1 MPLDRLFLDYVN
13 VEYYTTTTMKKILF
27 AITLALIALTSSA
40 QDSEQI
46 RNFMRNR
53 SRVEV
58 KTIHS
63 KVLGADRN
71 YTVYLPAGYAD
82 NTDKKYPV
90 LYLLHGMNGTNK
102 DWAGRG
108 HLQDVMDQ
116 LRASGEVCD
125 MIVVSPDAGGNINAG
140 AWNGYFD
147 MEGWAYERFFFEEFL
162 PTIEKQYRIKGDKSS
177 RAIAGLSMGGGGS
190 TSYAQRHSDMFCA
203 CYAMS
208 ALMHIAAPQAAA
220 PRDEKDKMWHMLKS
234 ANKYSCVDYVKNADD
249 DAKKALR
256 TVAWYVDCGD
266 DDFLFECNMEL
277 VLAMRRAGI
286 PYQLRVRDGGHTWE
300 YWHSAL
306 YDALPFV
313 SRIFEK

>member
-1 MPLDRLFLDYVN
+1 
-13 VEYYTTTTMKKILF
+13 MKKIF
-27 AITLALIALTSSA
+27 LAIALTLVAFTSSA
-40 QDSEQI
+40 QNSDQM
-46 RNFMRNR
+46 RQWMRNM
-53 SRVEV
+53 SRVEE

-63 KVLGADRN
+63 EILNADRN
-71 YTVYLPAGYAD
+71 YSVYLPAGYAS

-102 DWAGRG
+102 DWPGRG

-116 LRASGEVCD
+116 LRAAGEVCE
-125 MIVVSPDAGGNINAG
+125 MIVISPDAGGNIG
-140 AWNGYFD
+140 EGVWNGYFD

-162 PTIEKQYRIKGDKSS
+162 PSVEKEYRIKGDKAS

-190 TSYAQRHSDMFCA
+190 TSYAQRHADMFCA

-208 ALMHIAAPQAAA
+208 ALMHLDAPQAQA
-220 PRDEKDKMWHMLKS
+220 PRDEKDKMWHLTK
-234 ANKYSCVDYVKNADD
+234 AVNKLSCVDFVNNADD
-249 DAKKALR
+249 KTKEALR

-266 DDFLFECNMEL
+266 DDFLFECNMNL
-277 VLAMRRAGI
+277 VLAMRKAGV

-306 YDALPFV
+306 YNALPFV

>member
-1 MPLDRLFLDYVN
+1 
-13 VEYYTTTTMKKILF
+13 MKKTIL
-27 AITLALIALTSSA
+27 AIAFALIAFTSSA
-40 QDSEQI
+40 QDPDQI
-46 RNFMRNR
+46 RQWMRNM
-53 SRVEV
+53 SRVEE

-63 KVLGADRN
+63 EILNADRN
-71 YTVYLPAGYAD
+71 YTVYLPAGYAS
-82 NTDKKYPV
+82 NTDKQYPV

-116 LRASGEVCD
+116 LRAAGEVCD
-125 MIVVSPDAGGNINAG
+125 MIVISPNAGGNIG
-140 AWNGYFD
+140 EGVWNGYFD
-147 MEGWAYERFFFEEFL
+147 MDGWAYERFFFEEFL
-162 PTIEKQYRIKGDKSS
+162 PAVEKEYRIKGDKGS

-190 TSYAQRHSDMFCA
+190 TSYAQRHADMFCA

-208 ALMHIAAPQAAA
+208 ALMHLDAPQAQA
-220 PRDEKDKMWHMLKS
+220 PRDEKDKMWHLTKS
-234 ANKYSCVDYVKNADD
+234 VNKLSCVNYVTNADD
-249 DAKKALR
+249 KTKEALR

-266 DDFLFECNMEL
+266 DDFLFECNMNL
-277 VLAMRRAGI
+277 VLAMRKAGI

-313 SRIFEK
+313 SRIFAK

>member
-1 MPLDRLFLDYVN
+1 MKKLFL
-13 VEYYTTTTMKKILF
+13 
-27 AITLALIALTSSA
+27 AIALTLVAFTSSA
-40 QDSEQI
+40 QNSDQM
-46 RNFMRNR
+46 RQWMRNM
-53 SRVEV
+53 SRVEE

-63 KVLGADRN
+63 EILNADRN
-71 YTVYLPAGYAD
+71 YSVYLPAGYAS

-102 DWAGRG
+102 DWPGRG

-116 LRASGEVCD
+116 LRAAGEVCE
-125 MIVVSPDAGGNINAG
+125 MIVISPDAGGNIG
-140 AWNGYFD
+140 EGVWNGYFD

-162 PTIEKQYRIKGDKSS
+162 PAVEKEYRIKGDKAS

-190 TSYAQRHSDMFCA
+190 TSYAQRHADMFCA

-208 ALMHIAAPQAAA
+208 ALMHLDAPQAQA
-220 PRDEKDKMWHMLKS
+220 PRDEKDKMWHLTK
-234 ANKYSCVDYVKNADD
+234 AVNKLSCVDFVNNADD
-249 DAKKALR
+249 KTKEALR

-266 DDFLFECNMEL
+266 DDFLFECNMNL
-277 VLAMRRAGI
+277 VLAMRKAGV

-306 YDALPFV
+306 YNALPFV

>member
-1 MPLDRLFLDYVN
+1 
-13 VEYYTTTTMKKILF
+13 MKKIF
-27 AITLALIALTSSA
+27 LAIALTVIAFTSSA
-40 QDSEQI
+40 QNSDQM
-46 RNFMRNR
+46 RQWMRNM
-53 SRVEV
+53 SRVEE

-63 KVLGADRN
+63 EILNADRN
-71 YTVYLPAGYAD
+71 YSVYLPAGYAS
-82 NTDKKYPV
+82 NTDKNYPV

-102 DWAGRG
+102 DWPGRG

-116 LRASGEVCD
+116 LRAAGEVCE
-125 MIVVSPDAGGNINAG
+125 MIVISPDAGGNIG
-140 AWNGYFD
+140 EGVWNGYFD

-162 PTIEKQYRIKGDKSS
+162 PAVEKEYRIKGDKAS

-190 TSYAQRHSDMFCA
+190 TSYAQRHADMFCA

-208 ALMHIAAPQAAA
+208 ALMHLDAPQAQA
-220 PRDEKDKMWHMLKS
+220 PRDEKDKMWHLTK
-234 ANKYSCVDYVKNADD
+234 AVNKLSCVDFVNNADD
-249 DAKKALR
+249 KTKEALR

-266 DDFLFECNMEL
+266 DDFLFECNMNL
-277 VLAMRRAGI
+277 VLAMRKAGV

-306 YDALPFV
+306 YNALPFV

>member
-1 MPLDRLFLDYVN
+1 
-13 VEYYTTTTMKKILF
+13 MKKTIL
-27 AITLALIALTSSA
+27 AIAFALIAFTSSA
-40 QDSEQI
+40 QDSDQI
-46 RNFMRNR
+46 RQWRRNM
-53 SRVEV
+53 SRVEE

-63 KVLGADRN
+63 EILNADRD
-71 YTVYLPAGYAD
+71 YTVYLPAGYAS
-82 NTDKKYPV
+82 NTDKQYPV

-116 LRASGEVCD
+116 LRAAGEVCD
-125 MIVVSPDAGGNINAG
+125 MIVISPNAGGNIG
-140 AWNGYFD
+140 EGVWNGYFD

-162 PTIEKQYRIKGDKSS
+162 PAVEKEYRIKGDKGS

-190 TSYAQRHSDMFCA
+190 TSYAQRHADMFCA

-208 ALMHIAAPQAAA
+208 ALMHLDAPQAQA
-220 PRDEKDKMWHMLKS
+220 PRDEKDKMWHLTKS
-234 ANKYSCVDYVKNADD
+234 VNKLSCVDYVAKADD
-249 DAKKALR
+249 KTKEALR

-266 DDFLFECNMEL
+266 DDFLFECNMNL
-277 VLAMRRAGI
+277 VLAMRKAGI

-313 SRIFEK
+313 SRIFAK

>member
-1 MPLDRLFLDYVN
+1 
-13 VEYYTTTTMKKILF
+13 MKKIF
-27 AITLALIALTSSA
+27 LAIALTVIAFTSSA
-40 QDSEQI
+40 QNSDQM
-46 RNFMRNR
+46 RQWMRNM
-53 SRVEV
+53 SRVEE

-63 KVLGADRN
+63 EILNADRN
-71 YTVYLPAGYAD
+71 YSVYLPAGYAS

-102 DWAGRG
+102 DWQGRG

-116 LRASGEVCD
+116 LRAAGEVCE
-125 MIVVSPDAGGNINAG
+125 MIVISPDAGGNIG
-140 AWNGYFD
+140 EGVWNGYFD

-162 PTIEKQYRIKGDKSS
+162 PAVEKEYRIKGDKAS

-190 TSYAQRHSDMFCA
+190 TSYAQRHADMFCA

-208 ALMHIAAPQAAA
+208 ALMHLDAPQAQA
-220 PRDEKDKMWHMLKS
+220 PRDEKDKMWHLTK
-234 ANKYSCVDYVKNADD
+234 AVNKLSCVDFVKNADD
-249 DAKKALR
+249 KTKEALR

-266 DDFLFECNMEL
+266 DDFLFECNMNL
-277 VLAMRRAGI
+277 VLAMRKAGV

-313 SRIFEK
+313 SRIFAK

>member
-1 MPLDRLFLDYVN
+1 MRKIFL
-13 VEYYTTTTMKKILF
+13 
-27 AITLALIALTSSA
+27 AITFALIAFTTSA
-40 QDSEQI
+40 QDSDQI
-46 RNFMRNR
+46 RQWMRNM
-53 SRVEV
+53 SRIEE

-63 KVLGADRN
+63 EILNADRN
-71 YTVYLPAGYAD
+71 YTVYLPAGYAN
-82 NTDKKYPV
+82 NTDKQYPV

-116 LRASGEVCD
+116 LRAAGEVCE
-125 MIVVSPDAGGNINAG
+125 MIVISPNAGGNIG
-140 AWNGYFD
+140 EGVWNGYFD
-147 MEGWAYERFFFEEFL
+147 MDGWAYERFFFEEFL
-162 PTIEKQYRIKGDKSS
+162 PAVEKEYRIKGDKGS

-190 TSYAQRHSDMFCA
+190 TSYAQRHADMFCA

-208 ALMHIAAPQAAA
+208 ALMHLDAPQAQA
-220 PRDEKDKMWHMLKS
+220 PRDEKDKMWHLTKS
-234 ANKYSCVDYVKNADD
+234 VNKLSCVNYVANADD
-249 DAKKALR
+249 KTKEALR

-266 DDFLFECNMEL
+266 DDFLFECNMNL
-277 VLAMRRAGI
+277 VLAMRKAGI

-313 SRIFEK
+313 SRIFTK

>member
-1 MPLDRLFLDYVN
+1 MR
-13 VEYYTTTTMKKILF
+13 KIF
-27 AITLALIALTSSA
+27 WAITFALIAFTTSA
-40 QDSEQI
+40 QDSDQI
-46 RNFMRNR
+46 RQWMRNM
-53 SRVEV
+53 SRIEE
-58 KTIHS
+58 KSIHS
-63 KVLGADRN
+63 EILNADRN
-71 YTVYLPAGYAD
+71 YTVYLPAGYAN
-82 NTDKKYPV
+82 NTDKQYPV

-116 LRASGEVCD
+116 LRAAGEVCD
-125 MIVVSPDAGGNINAG
+125 MIVISPNAGGNIG
-140 AWNGYFD
+140 EGVWNGYFD

-162 PTIEKQYRIKGDKSS
+162 PAVEKEYRIKGEKGS

-190 TSYAQRHSDMFCA
+190 TSYAQRHADMFCA

-208 ALMHIAAPQAAA
+208 ALMHLDAPQAQT
-220 PRDEKDKMWHMLKS
+220 PRDEKDKMWHLTK
-234 ANKYSCVDYVKNADD
+234 AVNKLSCVDYVANADD
-249 DAKKALR
+249 KAKEALR

-266 DDFLFECNMEL
+266 DDFLFECNMNL
-277 VLAMRRAGI
+277 VLAMRKAGI

-313 SRIFEK
+313 SRVFAK

>member
-1 MPLDRLFLDYVN
+1 
-13 VEYYTTTTMKKILF
+13 MKKIF
-27 AITLALIALTSSA
+27 LAIALTVIAFTSSA
-40 QDSEQI
+40 QNSDQM
-46 RNFMRNR
+46 RQWMRNM
-53 SRVEV
+53 SRVEE

-63 KVLGADRN
+63 EILNADRN
-71 YTVYLPAGYAD
+71 YSVYLPAGYAS

-102 DWAGRG
+102 DWPGRG

-116 LRASGEVCD
+116 LRAAGEVCE
-125 MIVVSPDAGGNINAG
+125 MIVISPDAGGNIG
-140 AWNGYFD
+140 EGVWNGYFD

-162 PTIEKQYRIKGDKSS
+162 PAVEKEYRIKGDKAS

-190 TSYAQRHSDMFCA
+190 TSYAQRHADMFCA

-208 ALMHIAAPQAAA
+208 ALMHLDAPQAQV
-220 PRDEKDKMWHMLKS
+220 PRDEKDKMWHLTK
-234 ANKYSCVDYVKNADD
+234 AVNKLSCVDFVNNADD
-249 DAKKALR
+249 KTKEALR

-266 DDFLFECNMEL
+266 DDFLFECNMNL
-277 VLAMRRAGI
+277 VLAMRKAGV

-306 YDALPFV
+306 YNALPFV

>member
-1 MPLDRLFLDYVN
+1 
-13 VEYYTTTTMKKILF
+13 MKKIF
-27 AITLALIALTSSA
+27 LAIALTVIAFTSSA
-40 QDSEQI
+40 QNSDQM
-46 RNFMRNR
+46 RQWMRNM
-53 SRVEV
+53 SRVEE

-63 KVLGADRN
+63 EILNADRN
-71 YTVYLPAGYAD
+71 YSVYLPAGYAS

-102 DWAGRG
+102 DWPGRG

-116 LRASGEVCD
+116 LRAAGEVCE
-125 MIVVSPDAGGNINAG
+125 MIVISPDAGGNIG
-140 AWNGYFD
+140 EGVWNGYFD

-162 PTIEKQYRIKGDKSS
+162 PAVEKEYRIKGDKAS

-190 TSYAQRHSDMFCA
+190 TSYAQRHADMFCA

-208 ALMHIAAPQAAA
+208 ALMHLDAPQAQA
-220 PRDEKDKMWHMLKS
+220 PRDEKDKMWHLTK
-234 ANKYSCVDYVKNADD
+234 AVNKLSCVDFVNNADD
-249 DAKKALR
+249 KTKEALR
-256 TVAWYVDCGD
+256 TVAWYIDCGD
-266 DDFLFECNMEL
+266 DDFLFECNMNL
-277 VLAMRRAGI
+277 VLAMRKAGV

>member
-1 MPLDRLFLDYVN
+1 
-13 VEYYTTTTMKKILF
+13 MKKIF
-27 AITLALIALTSSA
+27 LAIALTVIAFTSSA
-40 QDSEQI
+40 QNSNQM
-46 RNFMRNR
+46 RQWMRNM
-53 SRVEV
+53 SRVEE

-63 KVLGADRN
+63 EILNADRN
-71 YTVYLPAGYAD
+71 YSVYLPAGYAS

-102 DWAGRG
+102 DWPGRG

-116 LRASGEVCD
+116 LRAAGEVCE
-125 MIVVSPDAGGNINAG
+125 MIVISPDAGGNIG
-140 AWNGYFD
+140 EGVWNGYFD

-162 PTIEKQYRIKGDKSS
+162 PAVEKEYRIKGDKAS

-190 TSYAQRHSDMFCA
+190 TSYAQRHADMFCA

-208 ALMHIAAPQAAA
+208 ALMHLDAPQAQA
-220 PRDEKDKMWHMLKS
+220 PRDEKDKMWHLTK
-234 ANKYSCVDYVKNADD
+234 AVNKLSCVDFVNNADD
-249 DAKKALR
+249 KTKEALR

-266 DDFLFECNMEL
+266 DDFLFECNMNL
-277 VLAMRRAGI
+277 VLAMRKAGV

-306 YDALPFV
+306 YNALPFV
-313 SRIFEK
+313 SRIFAK

>member
-1 MPLDRLFLDYVN
+1 
-13 VEYYTTTTMKKILF
+13 MKKIF
-27 AITLALIALTSSA
+27 LAIALTVIAFTSSA
-40 QDSEQI
+40 QNSDQ
-46 RNFMRNR
+46 MRNM
-53 SRVEV
+53 SRVEE

-63 KVLGADRN
+63 EILNADRN
-71 YTVYLPAGYAD
+71 YSVYLPAGYAS

-102 DWAGRG
+102 DWPGRG

-116 LRASGEVCD
+116 LRAAGEVCE
-125 MIVVSPDAGGNINAG
+125 MIVISPDAGGNIG
-140 AWNGYFD
+140 EGVWNGYFD

-162 PTIEKQYRIKGDKSS
+162 PAVEKEYRIKGDKAS

-190 TSYAQRHSDMFCA
+190 TSYAQRHTDMFCA

-208 ALMHIAAPQAAA
+208 ALMHLDAPQAQA
-220 PRDEKDKMWHMLKS
+220 PRDEKDKMWHLTK
-234 ANKYSCVDYVKNADD
+234 AVNKLSCVDFVNNADD
-249 DAKKALR
+249 KTKEALR

-266 DDFLFECNMEL
+266 DDFLFECNMNL
-277 VLAMRRAGI
+277 VLAMRKAGV

>member
-1 MPLDRLFLDYVN
+1 
-13 VEYYTTTTMKKILF
+13 MKKTIL
-27 AITLALIALTSSA
+27 AIALALIAFTSSA
-40 QDSEQI
+40 QDPDQI
-46 RNFMRNR
+46 RQWMRNM
-53 SRVEV
+53 SRVEE

-63 KVLGADRN
+63 EILNADRN
-71 YTVYLPAGYAD
+71 YTVYLPAGYAN
-82 NTDKKYPV
+82 NTDKQYPV

-116 LRASGEVCD
+116 LRAAGEVCD
-125 MIVVSPDAGGNINAG
+125 MIVISPNAGGNIG
-140 AWNGYFD
+140 EGVWNGYFD

-162 PTIEKQYRIKGDKSS
+162 PAVEKEYRIKGDKGS

-190 TSYAQRHSDMFCA
+190 TSYAQRHANMFCA

-208 ALMHIAAPQAAA
+208 ALMHLDAPQAQA
-220 PRDEKDKMWHMLKS
+220 PRDEKDKMWHLTK
-234 ANKYSCVDYVKNADD
+234 AVNKLSCVDYVANADD
-249 DAKKALR
+249 KTKEALR

-266 DDFLFECNMEL
+266 DDFLFECNMNL
-277 VLAMRRAGI
+277 VLAMRKAGI

>member
-1 MPLDRLFLDYVN
+1 MRKIFL
-13 VEYYTTTTMKKILF
+13 
-27 AITLALIALTSSA
+27 AITFALIAFTTSA
-40 QDSEQI
+40 QDSDQI
-46 RNFMRNR
+46 RQWMRNM
-53 SRVEV
+53 SRVEE

-63 KVLGADRN
+63 EILNADRN
-71 YTVYLPAGYAD
+71 YTVYLPAGYAN
-82 NTDKKYPV
+82 NTDKQYPV

-116 LRASGEVCD
+116 LRAAGEVCD
-125 MIVVSPDAGGNINAG
+125 MIVISPNAGGNIG
-140 AWNGYFD
+140 EGVWNGYFD

-162 PTIEKQYRIKGDKSS
+162 PAVEKEYRIKGDKAS

-190 TSYAQRHSDMFCA
+190 TSYAQRHADMFCA

-208 ALMHIAAPQAAA
+208 ALMHLDAPQAQA
-220 PRDEKDKMWHMLKS
+220 PRDEKDKMWHLTKS
-234 ANKYSCVDYVKNADD
+234 VNKLSCVDFVNNADD
-249 DAKKALR
+249 KTKEALR

-266 DDFLFECNMEL
+266 DDFLFECNMNL
-277 VLAMRRAGI
+277 VLAMRKAGI

-306 YDALPFV
+306 YNALPFV
-313 SRIFEK
+313 SRIFAK

>member
-1 MPLDRLFLDYVN
+1 
-13 VEYYTTTTMKKILF
+13 MKKIF
-27 AITLALIALTSSA
+27 LAIALTLVAFTSSA
-40 QDSEQI
+40 QNSDQM
-46 RNFMRNR
+46 RQWMRNM
-53 SRVEV
+53 SRVEE

-63 KVLGADRN
+63 EILNADRN
-71 YTVYLPAGYAD
+71 YSVYLPAGYAS

-102 DWAGRG
+102 DWPGRG

-116 LRASGEVCD
+116 LRAAGEVCE
-125 MIVVSPDAGGNINAG
+125 MIVISPDAGGNIG
-140 AWNGYFD
+140 EGVWNGYFD

-162 PTIEKQYRIKGDKSS
+162 PSVEKEYRIKGDKAS

-190 TSYAQRHSDMFCA
+190 TSYAQRHADMFCA

-208 ALMHIAAPQAAA
+208 ALMHLDAPQAQA
-220 PRDEKDKMWHMLKS
+220 PRDEKDKMWHLTK
-234 ANKYSCVDYVKNADD
+234 AVNKLSCVDFVNNADD
-249 DAKKALR
+249 KAKEALR

-266 DDFLFECNMEL
+266 DDFLFECNMNL
-277 VLAMRRAGI
+277 VLAMRKAGV

-306 YDALPFV
+306 YNALPFV
-313 SRIFEK
+313 SRAFAK

>member
-1 MPLDRLFLDYVN
+1 
-13 VEYYTTTTMKKILF
+13 MKKSIF
-27 AITLALIALTSSA
+27 AIVLTLIALTASA
-40 QDSEQI
+40 QNANQI
-46 RNFMRNR
+46 RNMMRNS
-53 SRVEV
+53 SRIE
-58 KTIHS
+58 KKSIHS
-63 KVLGADRN
+63 EILNADRN
-71 YTVYLPAGYAD
+71 YTVYLPAGYAN
-82 NTDKKYPV
+82 NTDKQYPV

-116 LRASGEVCD
+116 LRAAGEVCD
-125 MIVVSPDAGGNINAG
+125 MIVISPNAGGNIG
-140 AWNGYFD
+140 EGVWNGYFD

-162 PTIEKQYRIKGDKSS
+162 PSVEKEYRIKGDKAS

-190 TSYAQRHSDMFCA
+190 TSYAQRHADMFCA

-208 ALMHIAAPQAAA
+208 ALMHLDAPQAQA
-220 PRDEKDKMWHMLKS
+220 PRDEKDKMWHLTKS
-234 ANKYSCVDYVKNADD
+234 VNKLSCVNYVANADD
-249 DAKKALR
+249 KTKEALR

-266 DDFLFECNMEL
+266 DDFLFECNMNL
-277 VLAMRRAGI
+277 VLAMRKAGV

-313 SRIFEK
+313 SRIFTK

>member
-1 MPLDRLFLDYVN
+1 MRKIFL
-13 VEYYTTTTMKKILF
+13 
-27 AITLALIALTSSA
+27 AITLTLVAFTSSA
-40 QDSEQI
+40 QNSDQI
-46 RNFMRNR
+46 RQWMRNM
-53 SRVEV
+53 SRVEE

-63 KVLGADRN
+63 EILNADRN
-71 YTVYLPAGYAD
+71 YSVYLPAGYAS

-102 DWAGRG
+102 DWPGRG

-116 LRASGEVCD
+116 LRAAGEVCE
-125 MIVVSPDAGGNINAG
+125 MIVISPDAGGNIG
-140 AWNGYFD
+140 EGVWNGYFD

-162 PTIEKQYRIKGDKSS
+162 PAVEKEYRIKGDKAS

-190 TSYAQRHSDMFCA
+190 TSYAQRHADMFCA

-208 ALMHIAAPQAAA
+208 ALMHLDAPQAQA
-220 PRDEKDKMWHMLKS
+220 PRDEKDKMWHLTK
-234 ANKYSCVDYVKNADD
+234 AVNKLSCVNYVANADD
-249 DAKKALR
+249 KTKEALR

-266 DDFLFECNMEL
+266 DDFLFECNMNL
-277 VLAMRRAGI
+277 VLAMRKAGV

-306 YDALPFV
+306 YNALPFV
-313 SRIFEK
+313 SRAFAK

>member
-1 MPLDRLFLDYVN
+1 
-13 VEYYTTTTMKKILF
+13 MKKIF
-27 AITLALIALTSSA
+27 LAIALTVIAFTSSA
-40 QDSEQI
+40 QNSDQM
-46 RNFMRNR
+46 RQWMRNM
-53 SRVEV
+53 SRVEE

-63 KVLGADRN
+63 EILNADRN
-71 YTVYLPAGYAD
+71 YSVYLPAGYAS

-102 DWAGRG
+102 DWPGRG

-116 LRASGEVCD
+116 LRAAGEVCE
-125 MIVVSPDAGGNINAG
+125 MIVISPDAGGNIG
-140 AWNGYFD
+140 EGVWNGYFD

-162 PTIEKQYRIKGDKSS
+162 PAVEKEYRIKGDKAS

-190 TSYAQRHSDMFCA
+190 TSYAQRHADMFCA

-208 ALMHIAAPQAAA
+208 ALMHLDAPQAQA
-220 PRDEKDKMWHMLKS
+220 PRDEKDKMWHLTK
-234 ANKYSCVDYVKNADD
+234 AVNKLSCVDFVNNADD
-249 DAKKALR
+249 KTKDALR

-266 DDFLFECNMEL
+266 DDFLFECNMNL
-277 VLAMRRAGI
+277 VLAMRKAGV

-306 YDALPFV
+306 YNALPFV

>member
-1 MPLDRLFLDYVN
+1 
-13 VEYYTTTTMKKILF
+13 MKKIF
-27 AITLALIALTSSA
+27 LAIALTVIAFTSSA
-40 QDSEQI
+40 QNSDQM
-46 RNFMRNR
+46 RQWMRNM
-53 SRVEV
+53 SRVEE

-63 KVLGADRN
+63 EILNADRN
-71 YTVYLPAGYAD
+71 YSVYLPAAYAS

-102 DWAGRG
+102 DWPGRG

-116 LRASGEVCD
+116 LRAAGEVCE
-125 MIVVSPDAGGNINAG
+125 MIVISPDAGGNIG
-140 AWNGYFD
+140 EGVWNGYFD

-162 PTIEKQYRIKGDKSS
+162 PAVEKEYRIKGDKAS

-190 TSYAQRHSDMFCA
+190 TSYAQGHADMFCA

-208 ALMHIAAPQAAA
+208 ALMHLDAPQAQA
-220 PRDEKDKMWHMLKS
+220 PRDEKDKMWHLTK
-234 ANKYSCVDYVKNADD
+234 AVNKLSCVDFVNNADD
-249 DAKKALR
+249 KTKEALR

-266 DDFLFECNMEL
+266 DDFLFECNMNL
-277 VLAMRRAGI
+277 VLAMRKAGV

-306 YDALPFV
+306 YNALPFV

>member
-1 MPLDRLFLDYVN
+1 
-13 VEYYTTTTMKKILF
+13 MKKIF
-27 AITLALIALTSSA
+27 LAIALTVIAFTSSA
-40 QDSEQI
+40 QNSDQM
-46 RNFMRNR
+46 RQWMRNM
-53 SRVEV
+53 SRVEE

-63 KVLGADRN
+63 EILNADRN
-71 YTVYLPAGYAD
+71 YSVYLPAGYAS

-102 DWAGRG
+102 DWPWRG

-116 LRASGEVCD
+116 LRAAGEVCE
-125 MIVVSPDAGGNINAG
+125 MIVISPDAGGNIG
-140 AWNGYFD
+140 EGVWNGYFD

-162 PTIEKQYRIKGDKSS
+162 PAVEKEYHIKGDKAS

-190 TSYAQRHSDMFCA
+190 TSYAQRHADMFCA

-208 ALMHIAAPQAAA
+208 ALMHLDAPQAQA
-220 PRDEKDKMWHMLKS
+220 PRDEKDKMWHLTK
-234 ANKYSCVDYVKNADD
+234 AVNKLSCVDFVNNADD
-249 DAKKALR
+249 KAKEALR

-266 DDFLFECNMEL
+266 DDFLFECNMNL
-277 VLAMRRAGI
+277 VLAMRKAGV

-306 YDALPFV
+306 YNALPFV

>member
-1 MPLDRLFLDYVN
+1 MRKIFL
-13 VEYYTTTTMKKILF
+13 
-27 AITLALIALTSSA
+27 AITFALIAFTTSA
-40 QDSEQI
+40 QDSDQI
-46 RNFMRNR
+46 RQWMRNM
-53 SRVEV
+53 SRVEE

-63 KVLGADRN
+63 EILNTDRN
-71 YTVYLPAGYAD
+71 YTVYLPAGYAN
-82 NTDKKYPV
+82 NTDKQYPV

-116 LRASGEVCD
+116 LRAAGEVCD
-125 MIVVSPDAGGNINAG
+125 MIVISPNAGGNIG
-140 AWNGYFD
+140 EGVWNGYFD

-162 PTIEKQYRIKGDKSS
+162 PAVEKEYRIKGEKGS

-190 TSYAQRHSDMFCA
+190 TSYAQRHADMFCA

-208 ALMHIAAPQAAA
+208 ALMHLDAPQAQA
-220 PRDEKDKMWHMLKS
+220 PRDEKDKMWHLTK
-234 ANKYSCVDYVKNADD
+234 AVNKLSCVDYVANADD
-249 DAKKALR
+249 KKKEALR
-256 TVAWYVDCGD
+256 TVAWYIDCGD
-266 DDFLFECNMEL
+266 DDFLFECNMNL
-277 VLAMRRAGI
+277 VLAMRKAGV

>member
-1 MPLDRLFLDYVN
+1 
-13 VEYYTTTTMKKILF
+13 MKKTIL
-27 AITLALIALTSSA
+27 AIALALIAFTSSA
-40 QDSEQI
+40 QDPDQI
-46 RNFMRNR
+46 RQWMRNM
-53 SRVEV
+53 SRVEE

-63 KVLGADRN
+63 EILNADRN
-71 YTVYLPAGYAD
+71 YTVYLPAGYAS
-82 NTDKKYPV
+82 NTDKQYPV

-116 LRASGEVCD
+116 LRAAGEVCD
-125 MIVVSPDAGGNINAG
+125 MIVISPNAGGNIG
-140 AWNGYFD
+140 EGVWNGYFD
-147 MEGWAYERFFFEEFL
+147 MDGWAYERFFFEEFL
-162 PTIEKQYRIKGDKSS
+162 PAVEKEYRIKGDKGS

-190 TSYAQRHSDMFCA
+190 TSYAQRHADMFCA

-208 ALMHIAAPQAAA
+208 ALMHLDAPQAQA
-220 PRDEKDKMWHMLKS
+220 PRDEKDKMWHLTKS
-234 ANKYSCVDYVKNADD
+234 VNKLSCVNYVTNADD
-249 DAKKALR
+249 KTKEALR

-266 DDFLFECNMEL
+266 DDFLFECNMNL
-277 VLAMRRAGI
+277 VLAMRKAGI

-313 SRIFEK
+313 SRIFAK